1 MIKINPQ
8 QRILSLILIMASI
21 VLAIEAITIGILYHT
36 ALAEQR
42 ARLEETAKSQARLI
56 EAIARFGS
64 DYSNDYPYG
73 ARQATIDQIK
83 DAHSQYQGFGKTG
96 EFVLSAKEKD
106 YIVFLLSHRHYDLEN
121 PKPVPW
127 NSELAEPTRLA
138 LSGQSGTI
146 IGIDYRGEEVLAAY
160 EPVAELN
167 LGIVAKIDLAEIR
180 APFIKAGF
188 ISGLFAIA
196 LIGLGVSFFRM
207 ITDPILQRLG
217 DTVEE
222 LQKTLDALKVT
233 EKILNTAQKM
243 ATIGSWHFDI
253 EKGKLTWTNEVYR
266 IFGRDPEEFEPTYE
280 AFLEA
285 IHPEDKELVD
295 TTYTNSIKNNEPYE
309 IVHRI
314 IRPSGEVRIVHE
326 QSEDI
331 TDTSGRTIHS
341 FGMVHDIT
349 EAKANEQERE
359 NLIAELQKSLSE
371 IKTLRGIIPICSFC
385 KKIRDDKG
393 YWDQVE
399 VYVRLHTEAS
409 FSHGICPECAEMHYG
424 EYLHPP
430 KKNNGGQ
437 PITSSN

>member
-1 MIKINPQ
+1 
-8 QRILSLILIMASI
+8 MAAI
-21 VLAIEAITIGILYHT
+21 VLAIETITIGILYHT
-36 ALAEQR
+36 ALAEER
-42 ARLEETAKSQARLI
+42 ARLEEAAKSQARLI
-56 EAIARFGS
+56 EAIARFSS

-83 DAHSQYQGFGKTG
+83 DAHSQYEGFGKTG
-96 EFVLSAKEKD
+96 EFVLAAKEKD
-106 YIVFLLSHRHYDLEN
+106 YIVFLLSHRHYDLDN
-121 PKPVPW
+121 PQPVPW
-127 NSELAEPTRLA
+127 NAELAEPIRLA

-146 IGIDYRGEEVLAAY
+146 IGIDYRGEKVLAAY

-180 APFIKAGF
+180 APFITAGI
-188 ISGLFAIA
+188 ISGLIAIA
-196 LIGLGVSFFRM
+196 LIGFGVSFFRR
-207 ITDPILQRLG
+207 ITDPILQRLN

-222 LQKTLDALKVT
+222 LQQTLDALKLT
-233 EKILNTAQKM
+233 EKILNAAQKM

-266 IFGRDPEEFEPTYE
+266 IFGRDPEKFEPTYE

-295 TTYTNSIKNNEPYE
+295 TTYRNSIKNNEPYE

-314 IRPSGEVRIVHE
+314 IRPSGEVRIVYE
-326 QSEDI
+326 RSEDI
-331 TDTSGRTIHS
+331 TDTAGRTSHS

-349 EAKANEQERE
+349 EAKVNEQERE
-359 NLIAELQKSLSE
+359 NLIAELQRSLSE
-371 IKTLRGIIPICSFC
+371 IKTLRGIIPICAFC

-399 VYVRLHTEAS
+399 VYVRQHTEAN
-409 FSHGICPECAEMHYG
+409 FSHGICPECAEKHYG
-424 EYLHPP
+424 EYLHLP
-430 KKNNGGQ
+430 KKE
-437 PITSSN
+437 